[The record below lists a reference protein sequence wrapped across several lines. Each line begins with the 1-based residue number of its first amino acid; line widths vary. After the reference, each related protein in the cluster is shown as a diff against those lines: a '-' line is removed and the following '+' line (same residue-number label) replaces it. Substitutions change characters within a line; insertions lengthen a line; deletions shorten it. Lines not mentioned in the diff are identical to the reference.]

1 MDMGGCVWIGESFL
15 WNDKWQIKLLSE
27 LFSNSHSTFYEWFK
41 QEIITFRVSK
51 IQKWIWGD
59 VYEWHKVSYG
69 MTSDR

>member
-1 MDMGGCVWIGESFL
+1 MIQS
-15 WNDKWQIKLLSE
+15 
-27 LFSNSHSTFYEWFK
+27 